1 MAKKINFRKNER
13 KKYQQMVVIIVGV
26 FLLFFGSR
34 LFIKPEVDI
43 KTSKIGEE
51 VFLDMRTITLIKRN
65 YYPTDDVFT
74 FSFYSPVNSTNVL
87 DELSVSVKKNRTDT
101 DKYDI
106 DLKQINEELYV
117 VTIKNLPTNWE
128 KLDVAIY
135 PKTSKVDSLNDSQK
149 FHFGKKDVTTSEPY
163 NSAKTKDSYE
173 LEAVKF
179 EIDTTDKKLQKNTQK
194 EKTCQQ
200 EIKKIRKINKGLS
213 ATLGEKTTKEKE
225 ELKLTIGQNNSKI
238 QSIEKEIS
246 TLKEQDKELELKLEK
261 LTNRKQELQN
271 L

>member
-51 VFLDMRTITLIKRN
+51 VSLDMRTITLIKRN

-135 PKTSKVDSLNDSQK
+135 PKTSKVDSLMIVKNSILV
-149 FHFGKKDVTTSEPY
+149 KKM
-163 NSAKTKDSYE
+163 
-173 LEAVKF
+173 L
-179 EIDTTDKKLQKNTQK
+179 
-194 EKTCQQ
+194 
-200 EIKKIRKINKGLS
+200 R
-213 ATLGEKTTKEKE
+213 
-225 ELKLTIGQNNSKI
+225 
-238 QSIEKEIS
+238 
-246 TLKEQDKELELKLEK
+246 
-261 LTNRKQELQN
+261 LQN
-271 L
+271 RIIQQKRKTLMSWKL